1 MKVLEGKLV
10 ATKGKFAIVGARF
23 NEFIVSKLISGA
35 EDTLVRHGVDTD
47 DITLVW
53 VPGAFEIPLAAQ
65 KLAQSGKYD
74 AVICL
79 GAVIR
84 GSTSHYDLVCNEAA
98 KGIAQVN
105 LQTGVPVTFG
115 VVTTENIEQ
124 AIAALQQNAPPELL
138 AHALTAIRRRIREN
152 GQFVVAVEPNP
163 GTTQM
168 SLKVVQTPDG
178 RAWWYA
184 FTSFEEEMRGA
195 EQVQS
200 TFMADIGKLLETALT
215 VPEIEGIILNPW
227 HRTLMLDKTLIQI
240 ILPESPV
247 VS

>member
-1 MKVLEGKLV
+1 MMQEEALQG
-10 ATKGKFAIVGARF
+10 
-23 NEFIVSKLISGA
+23 NE
-35 EDTLVRHGVDTD
+35 T
-47 DITLVW
+47 
-53 VPGAFEIPLAAQ
+53 
-65 KLAQSGKYD
+65 
-74 AVICL
+74 
-79 GAVIR
+79 
-84 GSTSHYDLVCNEAA
+84 
-98 KGIAQVN
+98 
-105 LQTGVPVTFG
+105 
-115 VVTTENIEQ
+115 IEQ
-124 AIAALQQNAPPELL
+124 AIAALQQSATPELL

-152 GQFVVAVEPNP
+152 GQFVVAVEPSP
-163 GTTQM
+163 ATQM
-168 SLKVVQTPDG
+168 SLKTVQTPDG

-184 FTSFEEEMRGA
+184 FTSFEEEMQGA

>member
-1 MKVLEGKLV
+1 MQEEALQG
-10 ATKGKFAIVGARF
+10 
-23 NEFIVSKLISGA
+23 NE
-35 EDTLVRHGVDTD
+35 T
-47 DITLVW
+47 
-53 VPGAFEIPLAAQ
+53 
-65 KLAQSGKYD
+65 
-74 AVICL
+74 
-79 GAVIR
+79 
-84 GSTSHYDLVCNEAA
+84 
-98 KGIAQVN
+98 
-105 LQTGVPVTFG
+105 
-115 VVTTENIEQ
+115 IEQ
-124 AIAALQQNAPPELL
+124 AVAALQQNATPELL

-168 SLKVVQTPDG
+168 SLKTVQTADG

-184 FTSFEEEMRGA
+184 FTSFEEEMQGG

>member
-1 MKVLEGKLV
+1 MQE
-10 ATKGKFAIVGARF
+10 
-23 NEFIVSKLISGA
+23 
-35 EDTLVRHGVDTD
+35 
-47 DITLVW
+47 
-53 VPGAFEIPLAAQ
+53 
-65 KLAQSGKYD
+65 
-74 AVICL
+74 
-79 GAVIR
+79 
-84 GSTSHYDLVCNEAA
+84 EA
-98 KGIAQVN
+98 
-105 LQTGVPVTFG
+105 LQGN
-115 VVTTENIEQ
+115 ENIEQ
-124 AIAALQQNAPPELL
+124 AIAALQQNATPELL

-184 FTSFEEEMRGA
+184 FTSFEEEMQGA

-227 HRTLMLDKTLIQI
+227 HHTLMLDKTLIQI
-240 ILPESPV
+240 VLPESPV

>member
-1 MKVLEGKLV
+1 MQE
-10 ATKGKFAIVGARF
+10 
-23 NEFIVSKLISGA
+23 
-35 EDTLVRHGVDTD
+35 
-47 DITLVW
+47 
-53 VPGAFEIPLAAQ
+53 
-65 KLAQSGKYD
+65 
-74 AVICL
+74 
-79 GAVIR
+79 
-84 GSTSHYDLVCNEAA
+84 EA
-98 KGIAQVN
+98 
-105 LQTGVPVTFG
+105 LQGN
-115 VVTTENIEQ
+115 ENIEQ
-124 AIAALQQNAPPELL
+124 AIAALQQNATPELL

-215 VPEIEGIILNPW
+215 VPEIEGITIEVPAQNKVVI
-227 HRTLMLDKTLIQI
+227 HGIDKQKVGQFAANVRAKRP
-240 ILPESPV
+240 PEPYKGKGIKYANEV
-247 VS
+247 IRHKEGKAGGKK

>member
-1 MKVLEGKLV
+1 MQE
-10 ATKGKFAIVGARF
+10 
-23 NEFIVSKLISGA
+23 
-35 EDTLVRHGVDTD
+35 
-47 DITLVW
+47 
-53 VPGAFEIPLAAQ
+53 
-65 KLAQSGKYD
+65 
-74 AVICL
+74 
-79 GAVIR
+79 
-84 GSTSHYDLVCNEAA
+84 EA
-98 KGIAQVN
+98 
-105 LQTGVPVTFG
+105 LQGN
-115 VVTTENIEQ
+115 ENIEQ
-124 AIAALQQNAPPELL
+124 AIAALQQNATPELL

-200 TFMADIGKLLETALT
+200 TFMVDIGKLLETALT

>member
-1 MKVLEGKLV
+1 MQEEALQG
-10 ATKGKFAIVGARF
+10 
-23 NEFIVSKLISGA
+23 NE
-35 EDTLVRHGVDTD
+35 T
-47 DITLVW
+47 
-53 VPGAFEIPLAAQ
+53 
-65 KLAQSGKYD
+65 
-74 AVICL
+74 
-79 GAVIR
+79 
-84 GSTSHYDLVCNEAA
+84 
-98 KGIAQVN
+98 
-105 LQTGVPVTFG
+105 
-115 VVTTENIEQ
+115 IEQ
-124 AIAALQQNAPPELL
+124 AIAALQQSATPELL

-152 GQFVVAVEPNP
+152 GQFVVAVEPGP
-163 GTTQM
+163 AAQM
-168 SLKVVQTPDG
+168 NLKTVQTPDG

-184 FTSFEEEMRGA
+184 FTSFEEEMQGA

>member
-1 MKVLEGKLV
+1 MMQEEALQG
-10 ATKGKFAIVGARF
+10 
-23 NEFIVSKLISGA
+23 NE
-35 EDTLVRHGVDTD
+35 T
-47 DITLVW
+47 
-53 VPGAFEIPLAAQ
+53 
-65 KLAQSGKYD
+65 
-74 AVICL
+74 
-79 GAVIR
+79 
-84 GSTSHYDLVCNEAA
+84 
-98 KGIAQVN
+98 
-105 LQTGVPVTFG
+105 
-115 VVTTENIEQ
+115 IEQ
-124 AIAALQQNAPPELL
+124 AIAALQQSATPELL

-152 GQFVVAVEPNP
+152 GQFVVAVEPGP
-163 GTTQM
+163 ATQM
-168 SLKVVQTPDG
+168 SLKTVQTPDG

-184 FTSFEEEMRGA
+184 FTSFEEELKGA

>member
-1 MKVLEGKLV
+1 MQEEALQG
-10 ATKGKFAIVGARF
+10 
-23 NEFIVSKLISGA
+23 NE
-35 EDTLVRHGVDTD
+35 T
-47 DITLVW
+47 
-53 VPGAFEIPLAAQ
+53 
-65 KLAQSGKYD
+65 
-74 AVICL
+74 
-79 GAVIR
+79 
-84 GSTSHYDLVCNEAA
+84 
-98 KGIAQVN
+98 
-105 LQTGVPVTFG
+105 
-115 VVTTENIEQ
+115 IEQ
-124 AIAALQQNAPPELL
+124 AIAALQQSATPELL

-152 GQFVVAVEPNP
+152 GQFVVAVEPGP
-163 GTTQM
+163 ATQM
-168 SLKVVQTPDG
+168 SLKTVQTPDG

-184 FTSFEEEMRGA
+184 FTSFEKEMQGA

>member
-1 MKVLEGKLV
+1 MQEEALQG
-10 ATKGKFAIVGARF
+10 
-23 NEFIVSKLISGA
+23 NETI
-35 EDTLVRHGVDTD
+35 D
-47 DITLVW
+47 
-53 VPGAFEIPLAAQ
+53 
-65 KLAQSGKYD
+65 
-74 AVICL
+74 
-79 GAVIR
+79 
-84 GSTSHYDLVCNEAA
+84 
-98 KGIAQVN
+98 
-105 LQTGVPVTFG
+105 
-115 VVTTENIEQ
+115 Q
-124 AIAALQQNAPPELL
+124 AIAALQQSATPELL

-152 GQFVVAVEPNP
+152 GQFVVAVEPGP
-163 GTTQM
+163 ATQM
-168 SLKVVQTPDG
+168 SLKTVQTPDG

-184 FTSFEEEMRGA
+184 FTSFEEEMQGA